1 MARPVKY
8 TKKAIEKI
16 RLDMEKYTKREN
28 IPIVAE
34 FAYKYNV
41 PRQTLY
47 VFAEQDA
54 KFSDTIKQL
63 VAKKESQLEK
73 LGLLNAIN
81 PSMAIFSLK
90 QLGWR
95 DKQEMEHSGQVG
107 IKIVE
112 DI

>member
-8 TKKAIEKI
+8 TKEVIENI
-16 RLDMEKYTKREN
+16 RLDMEKYTEREN

-34 FAYKYNV
+34 FAYKHNV

-47 VFAEQDA
+47 VFAEQDS
-54 KFSDTIKQL
+54 KFSDAIKRL
-63 VAKKESQLEK
+63 VAKKEAQLEK

-81 PSMAIFSLK
+81 SSMAIFSLK

-95 DKQEMEHSGQVG
+95 DKQEMEHFGQVG